1 MDRFRRTLAAEPG
14 LERRPGYPA
23 DHRCGEFVSGFDLA
37 IQIAWSYST
46 MKIATLS
53 IHTMRTRW
61 SCLRDWLLKQRP
73 DIAALQKIGA
83 AKDFPTDA
91 LRGIGYES
99 AFLGRASASDLG
111 VAILSR
117 CHLPRPELFADRLPG
132 CQAEEARFLAVD
144 IGRFRIASVYA
155 PYGSGQKPDEA
166 IAQRVAWLNRLRDH
180 VGSADY
186 ASRDCL
192 LCGDFNVIVRADGP
206 PRQPWYSV
214 REQNTLE
221 RLLDQGFIDLY
232 REAHPDP
239 KQARGFT
246 FGFQWSSEG
255 TSRLHLAL
263 ASESLARRLSKAWV
277 DTGAR
282 PRKESAPLMVEF
294 KGMTMGEVTSR
305 TES

>member
-1 MDRFRRTLAAEPG
+1 MKPACVDGFRRTFVAEP
-14 LERRPGYPA
+14 ERLSGQSA
-23 DHRCGEFVSGFDLA
+23 VHRCSEFVSAFDLA
-37 IQIAWSYST
+37 IQMAWSCST

-61 SCLRDWLLKQRP
+61 SYLRNWLLKQRP
-73 DIAALQKIGA
+73 DIVALQKIGA
-83 AKDFPTDA
+83 AKDFPTES

-99 AFLGRASASDLG
+99 VFLGRVSASDLG
-111 VAILSR
+111 VALLSR
-117 CHLPRPELFADRLPG
+117 CHLRRPELFADRLPDSQG
-132 CQAEEARFLAVD
+132 EEARFLAVD
-144 IGRFRIASVYA
+144 IGRLRIASVYA
-155 PYGSGQKPDEA
+155 PYGGGQKPDAA

-214 REQNTLE
+214 REQSTLE

-246 FGFQWSSEG
+246 FGFRWSAEG

-277 DTGAR
+277 DTEAR
-282 PRKESAPLMVEF
+282 PRKEAAPLMVEF
-294 KGMTMGEVTSR
+294 RGMT
-305 TES
+305 